1 MFIKMK
7 IVNGGKIPE
16 YKSEMAACADC
27 YARLPTPFITV
38 LKGARCYI
46 NLGFCIELPAG
57 YEAVIRPRSGLTKI
71 GIDIEPGTIDADY
84 RGEVKAC
91 LINNSGEE
99 FKINNFD
106 RICQMKIQKAEQFKF
121 LPVVELTKTKRGEA
135 GFGSTGV

>member
-1 MFIKMK
+1 MLIKMK

-27 YARLPTPFITV
+27 YARLPTAYITV
-38 LKGARCYI
+38 LKDARCYI
-46 NLGFCIELPAG
+46 NLGFCIELPVG

-71 GIDIEPGTIDADY
+71 GIDIEQGTIDADY

-91 LINNSGEE
+91 LVNNSGEE
-99 FKINNFD
+99 FKINNLD
-106 RICQMKIQKAEQFKF
+106 RICHMKIQKAEQFNF
-121 LPVVELTKTKRGEA
+121 LPVNELSETKRGEA